1 LERECGSDDDLRQ
14 QVAELLQSSDRA
26 SGFLGQPFLG
36 AAEHIGPY
44 RLLARIGEGG
54 MGEVW
59 RAEQSGPIRR
69 QVALKVVKSGMDTR
83 QVVARFEAERQA
95 LAWLDHPAI
104 ARVYDAGATP
114 RGLPYFVMELVEGEP
129 ITDYC
134 DRERL
139 TVRERLDLF
148 IQVCEGVQHAHQRG
162 IIHRDLK
169 PSNILVA
176 VEGGRAVPK
185 IIDFGVAKATAAQL
199 TDKHLHT
206 ELGMMIGTPEYMSP
220 EQAETTAVGA
230 DTRTDV
236 YSLGVILYELLTG
249 TLPFHSLREASHE
262 EIRRRIREEEPPRP
276 STRVK
281 SLGERLTAV
290 AENRR
295 TKPAGLVSRLKVELD
310 WIVLRAMEKDGGR
323 RYGSPGELK
332 ADIERSL
339 RNEPVLAGPPG
350 SLYRARKFTYRHRL
364 GVGIA
369 TAAMISLV
377 AFALTMWVQSAR
389 IASEKRRAD
398 REAEASRRVTDF
410 LVGLFRVSDP
420 DVAQGATITA
430 RELLVRGA
438 QSIGKDLDTEPLIQA
453 NLMLTIG
460 LVYQNL
466 ALYKDA
472 EPHLEKSLELRRRLL
487 GPEHPDTLAAMH
499 ALADVYND
507 QGKYPQA
514 EKLAGE
520 TLDLRRRVLG
530 EDHRDTLATA
540 CLMGRVYLSLARP
553 RTATALLE
561 ASLSADRGPAADDSV
576 MGEILLTLA
585 STNLVLG
592 RYPIGERRARE
603 ALEHGLR
610 RSGKEDV
617 FTLSSRLYAGMTCF
631 LQGKYDEAS
640 TVCREGFEAS
650 RRLYGPDHEIT
661 LTLQAGLAAAS
672 FFVGDREAALATHAQ
687 VLASSRRVLG
697 PDAPLTQ
704 GQLFSLG
711 MMSLFEHRYPEA
723 EEFFR
728 QASEGWRRMKSPDS
742 YNTLWALT
750 YLAVAARHNGKLEEA
765 KRILEEVVEASPRVL
780 GPEHPHTRASM
791 RHLADVYAAEDRDAE
806 AEKLYRE
813 ALAEV
818 PPETWQDPHARSGSL
833 FGLAGLEARR
843 GERAEALEHLRQ
855 AVALGF
861 DDALE
866 LSHGPR
872 LRSLRSDPAFAA
884 LAAATEA
891 NARRT
896 PVSPTP

>member
-1 LERECGSDDDLRQ
+1 MERSALEKERWRRIGVLFDQAVSLSDQERTAFLERECGGDDDLRQ
-14 QVAELLQSSDRA
+14 QVAELLHSSDRA
-26 SGFLGQPFLG
+26 SRFLGQVPMEAQSPL
-36 AAEHIGPY
+36 AAPAEHIGPY

-83 QVVARFEAERQA
+83 QVVARFQAERQA

-114 RGLPYFVMELVEGEP
+114 RGLPYFVMELVSGEP
-129 ITDYC
+129 ITDYSN
-134 DRERL
+134 RARL
-139 TVRERLDLF
+139 TVGERLDLF
-148 IQVCEGVQHAHQRG
+148 TQVCEGVQHAHQRG

-169 PSNILVA
+169 PFNILVA

-185 IIDFGVAKATAAQL
+185 IIDFGVAKATAAPL

-220 EQAETTAVGA
+220 EQAETTAAGV

-249 TLPFHSLREASHE
+249 MLPFDVLREESYE

-276 STRVK
+276 STRVR
-281 SLGERLTAV
+281 SLGARLTAV
-290 AENRR
+290 AESRR
-295 TKPAGLVSRLKVELD
+295 TEPARLASRLKGELD
-310 WIVLRAMEKDGGR
+310 WIVLRAMEKDRTR
-323 RYGSPGELK
+323 RYGSPGELA

-350 SLYRARKFTYRHRL
+350 GVYRARKFIRRHRP
-364 GVGIA
+364 GVAIA
-369 TAAMISLV
+369 SVALMGLLVLAIAMS
-377 AFALTMWVQSAR
+377 MQSAR
-389 IASEKRRAD
+389 IANEKRRAD

-420 DVAQGATITA
+420 GVSEGKTITA
-430 RELLVRGA
+430 RELLARGA
-438 QSIGKDLDTEPLIQA
+438 ESIGKELDTEPLIQA

-472 EPHLEKSLELRRRLL
+472 EPYLEKSLERRRRLL

-507 QGKYPQA
+507 QGKYTQA
-514 EKLAGE
+514 EKLTEE

-553 RTATALLE
+553 RTATDLLE
-561 ASLSADRGPAADDSV
+561 ASLSAVRGRAADDSV
-576 MGEILLTLA
+576 TGEILLTLA

-610 RSGKEDV
+610 RSGKEDL

-631 LQGKYDEAS
+631 LQ
-640 TVCREGFEAS
+640 
-650 RRLYGPDHEIT
+650 
-661 LTLQAGLAAAS
+661 
-672 FFVGDREAALATHAQ
+672 
-687 VLASSRRVLG
+687 
-697 PDAPLTQ
+697 
-704 GQLFSLG
+704 
-711 MMSLFEHRYPEA
+711 
-723 EEFFR
+723 
-728 QASEGWRRMKSPDS
+728 
-742 YNTLWALT
+742 
-750 YLAVAARHNGKLEEA
+750 
-765 KRILEEVVEASPRVL
+765 
-780 GPEHPHTRASM
+780 
-791 RHLADVYAAEDRDAE
+791 
-806 AEKLYRE
+806 
-813 ALAEV
+813 
-818 PPETWQDPHARSGSL
+818 
-833 FGLAGLEARR
+833 
-843 GERAEALEHLRQ
+843 
-855 AVALGF
+855 
-861 DDALE
+861 
-866 LSHGPR
+866 
-872 LRSLRSDPAFAA
+872 
-884 LAAATEA
+884 
-891 NARRT
+891 
-896 PVSPTP
+896 